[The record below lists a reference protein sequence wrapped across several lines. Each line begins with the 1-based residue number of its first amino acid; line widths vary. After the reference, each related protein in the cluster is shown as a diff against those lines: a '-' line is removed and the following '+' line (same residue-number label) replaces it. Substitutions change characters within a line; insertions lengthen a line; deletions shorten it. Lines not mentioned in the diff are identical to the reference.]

1 MVTSVDEL
9 SLDVQFELVGNLGV
23 TSMLAKSQE
32 RSRTPEKFDL
42 TTDQFYTS
50 Q

>member
-9 SLDVQFELVGNLGV
+9 SLDVQFELVGNLGMMSKLV
-23 TSMLAKSQE
+23 GGEVSDT
-32 RSRTPEKFDL
+32 RGFDL
-42 TTDQFYTS
+42 TTDQLCAS